1 MTNRTYDY
9 LVVGAGSAGCVMANR
24 LSEDEQERVLLL
36 EAGKPDDDR
45 KISIPALYAE
55 LFKTER
61 DWEYYTEPQP
71 ELNNR
76 RIYWPRGKTLGG
88 SSSLNA
94 MVYVRG
100 HPADYDQW
108 ASLGNDGWGWDDV
121 LPYFKLLEDTHEIE
135 AEHRGTGGPLH
146 ITNLRSPNEMSR
158 AFVDAGV
165 SVGYS
170 RNGDFN
176 GSDQD
181 GIGLLEVTQKDGKRY
196 SAADAYLQPALER
209 PNLDV
214 ETNAQ
219 VTRVRFDGTRAVGV
233 TYNQDGCS
241 TQVETTAEIIL
252 CSGAVNSPQL
262 LMLSGVGPADHLREH
277 DLPIVAD
284 RPGVG
289 RNLHDH
295 PLFAVNY
302 EATKPVSLG
311 TAEKPWNLVRY
322 LTKYLLWKSGPL
334 TTSGPEAAAI
344 IRSDR
349 DLPAPDLLIAFAPAY
364 NDVTAPDPP
373 DGHGFSIAIGL
384 LCPKSR
390 GRITLQSADP
400 FADPIIDP
408 NYLSHKDDLAR
419 LVNGLRRAREI
430 VQAPPFDPYRGEEL
444 APWSANP
451 TDDAMS
457 EYIRDNVGTF
467 YHPVGTCK
475 MGDDEMAV
483 VDDRLRVHGVERL
496 RVVDASVMPIIIRGG
511 PNATTIMIAEKAAD
525 YVKSARDRGAVN

>member
-1 MTNRTYDY
+1 MPNRTYDY

-24 LSEDEQERVLLL
+24 LSEDDETRVLLL
-36 EAGKPDDDR
+36 EAGQPDDDR

-55 LFKTER
+55 LFKTQR

-71 ELNNR
+71 ELNDR

-108 ASLGNDGWGWDDV
+108 ASLGNDGWGWEEV
-121 LPYFKLLEDTHEIE
+121 LPYFKRLEDTEGSE
-135 AEHRGTGGPLH
+135 AEHRGTDGPLH

-158 AFVDAGV
+158 AFVNAGV
-165 SVGYS
+165 SVELP
-170 RNGDFN
+170 RNDDFN
-176 GSDQD
+176 GPDQE
-181 GIGLLEVTQKDGKRY
+181 GVGLLEVTQKKGKRY
-196 SAADAYLQPALER
+196 SAADAYLKPALER

-219 VTRVRFDGTRAVGV
+219 ATRIRFDGTRAVGA
-233 TYNQDGCS
+233 TYDQDGTS
-241 TQVETTAEIIL
+241 IQVNTTAEVIL
-252 CSGAVNSPQL
+252 CSGTINSPQL
-262 LMLSGVGPADHLREH
+262 LMLSGVGPADHLRDH
-277 DLPIVAD
+277 DLSVVAD

-302 EATKPVSLG
+302 KATKPVSLA
-311 TAEKPWNLVRY
+311 TAERPWNLVRY
-322 LTKYLLWKSGPL
+322 LAKYLLWKRGPL

-344 IRSDR
+344 IRSDQ
-349 DLPAPDLLIAFAPAY
+349 DLPAPNLLIAFAPAY
-364 NDVTAPDPP
+364 NDVIAPDPP
-373 DGHGFSIAIGL
+373 DGHGFAIAIGL
-384 LCPKSR
+384 LRPKSR

-408 NYLSHKDDLAR
+408 NYLSHEDDLAR
-419 LVNGLRRAREI
+419 LTDGLRRAREI
-430 VQAPPFDPYRGEEL
+430 VQAPPFDSYRGEEL
-444 APWSANP
+444 TPWSANP
-451 TDDAMS
+451 IDDVKS
-457 EYIRDNVGTF
+457 KYIRDNVGTF

-483 VDDRLRVHGVERL
+483 VDEKLRVHGVERL
-496 RVVDASVMPIIIRGG
+496 RVVDASVMPTIIRGG

-525 YVKSARDRGAVN
+525 YVQSA